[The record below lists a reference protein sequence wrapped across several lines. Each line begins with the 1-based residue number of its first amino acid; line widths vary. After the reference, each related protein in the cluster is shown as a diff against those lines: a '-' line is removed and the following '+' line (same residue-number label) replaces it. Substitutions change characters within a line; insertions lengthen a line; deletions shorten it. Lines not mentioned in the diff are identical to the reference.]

1 MDLNGFTPSRRVE
14 RHIDGNGYTVYVK
27 PPKIVG
33 EYPEVCVTLTLEQ
46 YQRYLLWREGPLLIQ
61 DALPELSPSTR
72 EMLMTGLC
80 DEDFQ
85 KIAHDPEE

>member
-1 MDLNGFTPSRRVE
+1 MDLNGFTPSRRVVK
-14 RHIDGNGYTVYVK
+14 RGHHYQVFVK

-33 EYPEVCVTLTLEQ
+33 DYPEVDVMLTEEQ

-80 DEDFQ
+80 DADFQ
-85 KIAHDPEE
+85 KLAADPEE